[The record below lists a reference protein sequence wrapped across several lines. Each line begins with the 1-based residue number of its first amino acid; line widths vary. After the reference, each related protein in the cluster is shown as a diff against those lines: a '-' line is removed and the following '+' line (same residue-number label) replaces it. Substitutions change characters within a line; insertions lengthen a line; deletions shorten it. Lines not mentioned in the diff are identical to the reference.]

1 MQINFES
8 EKPIFVQLADWLSDS
23 IISGAI
29 KEGEQIPSTTEMSV
43 SLKINPATALKG
55 VNMLVD
61 KGIIYKKR
69 GLGMFVSEGAV
80 EKLKK
85 KLAEREEMQEKM
97 KYANVVARRK
107 KEEKPY
113 PAYALSNNSAEI
125 RRLKKR
131 IEELENKPR
140 YEGWKFNG
148 GVVEIDEAENRLRIR
163 HDEKPAQEV
172 LDELK
177 LNGFRWSPRNGAW
190 QRQITPAAMRA
201 ARRIVGGW

>member
-8 EKPIFVQLADWLSDS
+8 EKPIFAQLADWLSDS

-80 EKLKK
+80 EALKK
-85 KLAEREEMQEKM
+85 ERKSDFFEQYIQKM
-97 KYANVVARRK
+97 
-107 KEEKPY
+107 
-113 PAYALSNNSAEI
+113 L
-125 RRLKKR
+125 
-131 IEELENKPR
+131 
-140 YEGWKFNG
+140 
-148 GVVEIDEAENRLRIR
+148 DEAE
-163 HDEKPAQEV
+163 
-172 LDELK
+172 K
-177 LNGFRWSPRNGAW
+177 LGL
-190 QRQITPAAMRA
+190 TKKD
-201 ARRIVGGW
+201 IVEMIERG